1 MTNKHEQSSREIS
14 FDQALTMRQ
23 VATHLGVSV
32 PTVQRLIARGDLP
45 HQRVSPRRCIIRLSA
60 LENYLDRVSS
70 QKDPSDV
77 NVTANS

>member
-1 MTNKHEQSSREIS
+1 MTNQHEQRTRGIS
-14 FDQALTMRQ
+14 FDQALTLRQ

-45 HQRVSPRRCIIRLSA
+45 HQRVSPRRCVIRLSA

-70 QKDPSDV
+70 QKDPSDA
-77 NVTANS
+77 NSTANS

>member
-77 NVTANS
+77 NFTANS

>member
-1 MTNKHEQSSREIS
+1 MTNKYEQSTRGIS

-32 PTVQRLIARGDLP
+32 PTVQRLITRGDLP

-60 LENYLDRVSS
+60 LENYLDQVSS
-70 QKDPSDV
+70 QTDPCDV
-77 NVTANS
+77 NSKANS

>member
-1 MTNKHEQSSREIS
+1 MTNKYEQSTRGIS

-77 NVTANS
+77 NFTANS